1 MALFVI
7 TGFAMRLDKFICKS
21 TELSREQART
31 AIHAGEI
38 RVNDETVIE
47 EAIQVHENNC
57 ITLAGQRLVARP
69 SRYLIMNKPP
79 ATLSSNVDGVYPSLF
94 QWLDIDRACDL
105 HIVGRLDA
113 DTTGLVLLTDD
124 GRWSF
129 NIIRPQQQCEKVY
142 RVGLRDP
149 LADDVAER
157 FAQGLLLQGESAPT
171 LPAGLEVVGPREVLL
186 TITEGR
192 FHQVKRM
199 FAAVGNRVL
208 SLHREQIGSLK
219 LDVESGQWRHLTT
232 DEVRQLDPGAAH
244 PPKG

>member
-1 MALFVI
+1 
-7 TGFAMRLDKFICKS
+7 
-21 TELSREQART
+21 
-31 AIHAGEI
+31 
-38 RVNDETVIE
+38 
-47 EAIQVHENNC
+47 
-57 ITLAGQRLVARP
+57 
-69 SRYLIMNKPP
+69 
-79 ATLSSNVDGVYPSLF
+79 
-94 QWLDIDRACDL
+94 
-105 HIVGRLDA
+105 
-113 DTTGLVLLTDD
+113 TDD

-149 LADDVAER
+149 LAENVAER

-171 LPAGLEVVGPREVLL
+171 LPAGLEVVSAREVLL

-199 FAAVGNRVL
+199 FAAVGNRVI

-232 DEVRQLDPGAAH
+232 DEVRRLDPGAAH
-244 PPKG
+244 PSEG